1 MPGVTSQGAKFYY
14 ASTSVATSIEGIEL
28 PQEQEI
34 ADVTNLDST
43 AREYL
48 ALGLMNNGEVT
59 LTLTFDAAN
68 TSHAAMETL
77 RDAGTSQAMKI
88 TLPKG
93 GVATATYSFNGII
106 KNISP
111 SAQVGTKQTASA
123 TVAVN
128 GAVTKT

>member
-1 MPGVTSQGAKFYY
+1 MPGMTSQGAKFYY
-14 ASTSVATSIEGIEL
+14 ASTSVSTQIEGIEL
-28 PQEQEI
+28 PQEHEI

-59 LTLTFDAAN
+59 LQLTFDAAN
-68 TSHAAMETL
+68 TSHAAMEAL
-77 RDAGTSQAMKI
+77 RDAGTSQSMKI
-88 TLPKG
+88 TLPKTG
-93 GVATATYSFNGII
+93 GTATYTFNGII

-111 SAQVGTKQTASA
+111 SAQVGAKQTASA